1 MSKTHKR
8 RRRKPAPHNLA
19 HPYHWPQWLTLAAM
33 WLMARLPQRAALRL
47 GDGLGW
53 LAYYLFRERRRV
65 VERNLELCLPEM
77 EAAERRALVRRNFR
91 YLGRGV
97 TETALSWFGGPAVD
111 RIPFQVEGLDN
122 LERAQADGTPVILLS
137 GHFMSVELAARL
149 VGHQVHMGVIY
160 KAMNRRPVLDR
171 AMLRGRSRTLAAVLA
186 REDIRGIVRTLR
198 RGTPVWYA
206 GDQDYGRRHSVF
218 APFFGVPAA
227 TITALTRLTRMSG
240 ARVVP
245 LFFHA
250 RTDGPG
256 YRVVFE
262 RALEGFPS
270 GDEVEDATLMNQVL
284 ERAIRQHPEQ
294 YLWIHRR
301 FKRQP
306 DRATN
311 LYHGIP
317 NRRRERR
324 QRKRRRQH

>member
-1 MSKTHKR
+1 MSKTQKR
-8 RRRKPAPHNLA
+8 RRRKAPPRNPA
-19 HPYHWPQWLTLAAM
+19 HPLHWGQWLTLGVM
-33 WLMARLPQRAALRL
+33 WLMARLPLGAAMGLGDRL
-47 GDGLGW
+47 GG
-53 LAYYLFRERRRV
+53 LAYLLFRERRRV
-65 VERNLELCLPEM
+65 VERNLELCFPDM
-77 EAAERRALVRRNFR
+77 DAAERRALVRRNFR
-91 YLGRGV
+91 YLGRGL
-97 TETALSWFGGPAVD
+97 TETALSWFGGAEVD
-111 RIPFQVEGLDN
+111 RIPFQVEGFEN

-160 KAMNRRPVLDR
+160 KPMNRRPVFDR
-171 AMLRGRSRTLAAVLA
+171 AMLHGRSRTLAAVLP
-186 REDIRGIVRTLR
+186 REDIRGIVRTLK

-250 RTDGPG
+250 RTNGPG

-262 RALEGFPS
+262 PALEDFPS
-270 GDEVEDATLMNQVL
+270 GDEVEDATRMNQVL

-324 QRKRRRQH
+324 QRKRRK